1 MKIVA
6 RRTGLSP
13 HLIRIWE
20 RRYQAVNPERADTG
34 RRLYSDEDIERLA
47 LLRQATLAGET
58 ISQIANLSRE
68 ELARLV
74 ASSPDLDTMADP
86 PPIIDDNQVEY
97 HLNQAV
103 EMIRNL
109 DSANLEARLLRASVV
124 LGQQV
129 FLEKVLQPLLV
140 KTGDLWS
147 DGSLKVAHEHL
158 ASAVI
163 RSLLGSM
170 SVTMRSEDSGP
181 LILTTTPIS
190 QLHEFGALM
199 VSVIAS
205 SIGWRTMYLGPNLP
219 AEDIAAAVAKGQASA
234 VAISIVYP
242 PDDPHLELELRKLHR
257 MLGDKTRI
265 LVGGQS
271 ARAYSKTLDEI
282 NAVIVNDLADLKIE
296 LNNVRSGLAGKP
308 HASNDFKGIVTN
320 EES

>member
-1 MKIVA
+1 MEHKHQMKIVA

-13 HLIRIWE
+13 HLIRMWE
-20 RRYQAVNPERADTG
+20 RRYQAVTPERTETG

-58 ISQIANLSRE
+58 ISQVANLSRE

-74 ASSPDLDTMADP
+74 AASIDINPPSNMPAVADS
-86 PPIIDDNQVEY
+86 DQAEY
-97 HLNQAV
+97 HLAQCL
-103 EMIRNL
+103 EMVKNL
-109 DSANLEARLLRASVV
+109 DSTNLEARLLRASVA

-129 FLEKVLQPLLV
+129 FLEQVLQPLLV
-140 KTGDLWS
+140 KTGDMWS

-170 SVTMRSEDSGP
+170 FVSMHSDTAGP
-181 LILTTTPIS
+181 LILTTTPIG

-205 SIGWRTMYLGPNLP
+205 SIGWKSIYLGPNLP
-219 AEDIAAAVAKGQASA
+219 AEDIAAAVEQRQADA

-242 PDDPHLELELRKLHR
+242 PDDPHVELELKKLSR
-257 MLGDKTRI
+257 LLGSRTRI
-265 LVGGQS
+265 LVGG
-271 ARAYSKTLDEI
+271 RAAEGYRKTIDNI
-282 NAVIVNDLADLKIE
+282 KAVMVSDLTDLKRT
-296 LNNVRSGLAGKP
+296 LNQLRNGLGDKQT
-308 HASNDFKGIVTN
+308 AS
-320 EES
+320 